1 MDRPGF
7 GLEASARLQCPRPV
21 VSKTTSA
28 RPKESAQTPA
38 RSRFVSSA
46 PAPHSRAD
54 CADMATKDQL
64 LYEIRRTC
72 LSGCPR
78 LLKGQA

>member
-1 MDRPGF
+1 
-7 GLEASARLQCPRPV
+7 
-21 VSKTTSA
+21 
-28 RPKESAQTPA
+28 
-38 RSRFVSSA
+38 
-46 PAPHSRAD
+46 
-54 CADMATKDQL
+54 MATKDQL